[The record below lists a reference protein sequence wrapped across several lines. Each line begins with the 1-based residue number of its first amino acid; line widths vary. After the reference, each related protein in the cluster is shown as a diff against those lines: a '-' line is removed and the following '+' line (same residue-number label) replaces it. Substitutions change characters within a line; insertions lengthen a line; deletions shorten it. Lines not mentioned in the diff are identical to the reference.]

1 MKSVMIFYAQS
12 LTIEVLKVLNSL
24 SIRGYSKWEDI
35 TGRGSVEGEP
45 HLGSHAWPAKNSAI
59 MVVVDEKKVGI
70 LFEHLRELDNRT
82 SMQGLRAYSWQIE
95 DSI

>member
-12 LTIEVLKVLNSL
+12 LTVEVQTILNNL
-24 SIRGYSKWEDI
+24 SIRGYSKWEDV
-35 TGRGSVEGEP
+35 TGRGSFDGEP

-59 MVVVDEKKVGI
+59 MAIVEEQKVTS
-70 LFEHLRELDNRT
+70 LFERLRELDNRT
-82 SMQGLRAYSWQIE
+82 SMQGLRAYSWHIE